1 MSIKAVI
8 VEDSRLARNELKEL
22 IKDYP
27 ELEIIGEAENAD
39 DAYGLITSL
48 RPHVIFL
55 DINMPGKDGFELL
68 EMLDDVPVTIFTTAF
83 DEFAIKSFEYNALDY
98 LLKPIN
104 QKRFADAVEKIRS
117 KMIAPAVPMMESR
130 TSDPGHRTSDLL
142 NENSRIFIKDGEKC
156 WLVTLSEVQLFEIV
170 GNYTRVYF
178 KDNKPLI
185 YKSLHQVEERLP
197 QHLFFRANRQQ
208 VINLQYIKSV
218 DNWFNGKLRATLHNG
233 AEVEISRRQSALFK
247 EMLSL

>member
-1 MSIKAVI
+1 MNTIKVII

-22 IKDYP
+22 IKQHP
-27 ELEIIGEAENAD
+27 ELDVIGEAENVD
-39 DAYGLITSL
+39 SAYEMITRQHPDL
-48 RPHVIFL
+48 IFL
-55 DINMPGKDGFELL
+55 DINMPEKDGFALL
-68 EMLDDVPVTIFTTAF
+68 EMLEDVPITVFTTAF
-83 DEFAIKSFEYNALDY
+83 DEYAIKSFEYNALDY

-104 QKRFADAVEKIRS
+104 ANRFADAVEKVKQKLVI
-117 KMIAPAVPMMESR
+117 KAPEANVVEY
-130 TSDPGHRTSDLL
+130 L
-142 NENSRIFIKDGEKC
+142 NENSQIFIKDGEKC
-156 WLVTLSEVQLFEIV
+156 WLVKIGEVFLFEIV

-178 KDNKPLI
+178 KDCKPLI
-185 YKSLHQVEERLP
+185 YKSLNQVEERLP

-218 DNWFNGKLRATLHNG
+218 DNWFNGKLKATLQNG